1 MDELTLFFS
10 FYPLAPNWCLPYSFY
25 NGEICF
31 FRLFGNVGQRA
42 YDFFF
47 VPCSRQDVKEKN
59 LLFLCRAQKFLSFL
73 FKFYNIRLENLVLDQ
88 LTISLL
94 MLFFIPISCLLD
106 IVRNF
111 YNSKIFFC
119 LVGNVGQENIFS
131 SQGLR
136 IFSLSHA
143 WDKMEKRKICF
154 PLPSIC

>member
-1 MDELTLFFS
+1 MFFS
-10 FYPLAPNWCLPYSFY
+10 SFWECGTKDLRFFLYPMLETRCK
-25 NGEICF
+25 
-31 FRLFGNVGQRA
+31 R
-42 YDFFF
+42 
-47 VPCSRQDVKEKN
+47 EKFA
-59 LLFLCRAQKFLSFL
+59 FLCRAQKFLSFL

-136 IFSLSHA
+136 IFSFVPCLRQDGKEKNLLSFTKLKNYNLSYPNFVIFV
-143 WDKMEKRKICF
+143 WRIWYW
-154 PLPSIC
+154 IN

>member
-1 MDELTLFFS
+1 MFFS
-10 FYPLAPNWCLPYSFY
+10 SFW
-25 NGEICF
+25 E
-31 FRLFGNVGQRA
+31 
-42 YDFFF
+42 
-47 VPCSRQDVKEKN
+47 CSRQDAKEKN
-59 LLFLCRAQKFLSFL
+59 LLFLCRAKKFLSFL

-119 LVGNVGQENIFS
+119 LVGNVGQENTFS

-154 PLPSIC
+154 SFTKLKNYNLSCPNFVILVWRIWYWIN

>member
-1 MDELTLFFS
+1 MINICSLDGLWMSLPFFS
-10 FYPLAPNWCLPYSFY
+10 LFILWLLIDVCHTVFIMVKYVFFVFLGMWDKGLKIFSLSHARDKMQKRK
-25 NGEICF
+25 ICF
-31 FRLFGNVGQRA
+31 SFAEL
-42 YDFFF
+42 
-47 VPCSRQDVKEKN
+47 K
-59 LLFLCRAQKFLSFL
+59 KFLSFL

-111 YNSKIFFC
+111 YNSNIFFC
-119 LVGNVGQENIFS
+119 LVGNVRQENIFS

-143 WDKMEKRKICF
+143 
-154 PLPSIC
+154 

>member
-1 MDELTLFFS
+1 M
-10 FYPLAPNWCLPYSFY
+10 
-25 NGEICF
+25 
-31 FRLFGNVGQRA
+31 GQRA
-42 YDFFF
+42 YYFFF
-47 VPCSRQDVKEKN
+47 VPYSRQDVKEKN

-131 SQGLR
+131 S
-136 IFSLSHA
+136 
-143 WDKMEKRKICF
+143 
-154 PLPSIC
+154 